1 MRIAGW
7 RVAGGIC
14 AVALGSLWTARS
26 AAQQPAFRSSVNTV
40 AVYATVN
47 DSSGRL
53 VPNLVRED
61 FQILD
66 KGVPA
71 EITTFSNDPQP
82 ITVLIML
89 DMSWSMRSRLLR
101 LRDSTLKFI
110 QALGPG
116 DRAQIGTFGE
126 EIAISPLLTD
136 DKATLAR
143 VLREELWPNGG
154 TPLWTALDAAMTA
167 LAGETGRRVVLAI
180 TDGEDVCN
188 LPRCVGAGR
197 IEDRAERESFMLY
210 AIGMDGTGL
219 AGRITELT
227 ERTGGGHFALAPG
240 ADLASTFALVADELR
255 HQYLLGFTPAR
266 MDGGVH
272 RLEVRVTRPGLTVR
286 ARKNYVAAASR

>member
-7 RVAGGIC
+7 HVACGLCTVAVAGLCVTGI
-14 AVALGSLWTARS
+14 
-26 AAQQPAFRSSVNTV
+26 AAQQPAIRSSVDTV

-101 LRDSTLKFI
+101 LRESTLKFI
-110 QALGPG
+110 QALVPG

-154 TPLWTALDAAMTA
+154 TPLWTALDDAMTA

-180 TDGEDVCN
+180 TDGEDVCS

-197 IEDRAERESFMLY
+197 VEDRAEREAFMLY

-219 AGRITELT
+219 AGRITQLT

-266 MDGGVH
+266 LDGSVH
-272 RLEVRVTRPGLTVR
+272 RLEVRVTRPSLTVR
-286 ARKNYVAAASR
+286 ARRNYVAAASR